1 MALGGAGARRP
12 GPREVVRAWT
22 EAFNRQ
28 DPAALGA
35 LYADDAVNHQVP
47 EPPVVGRVAITRMFR
62 EAFQAI
68 PDMGFEV
75 VNLIVAGEWAALE
88 WSGWGTH
95 LGPLGS
101 APPSGRRYALQ
112 GCGFFQV
119 RDGKIVRQ
127 RGYWD
132 RATLTNQL
140 GLPLLPP

>member
-1 MALGGAGARRP
+1 MAVSGTPVRGR
-12 GPREVVRAWT
+12 GPREVVRAWI

-28 DPAALGA
+28 DAPALGA
-35 LYADDAVNHQVP
+35 LYADDAVNHQMP
-47 EPPVVGRVAITRMFR
+47 EAPVIGRAAITRMFR

-75 VNLIVAGEWAALE
+75 VNLIEAGEWAALE

-101 APPSGRRYALQ
+101 VPPSGRRYALQ

-132 RATLTNQL
+132 RATLANQL
-140 GLPLLPP
+140 GLAL